1 MSRRPGLLALLLLLS
16 AIATSA
22 ALNLAF
28 TLPLF
33 LLGLSLVAFSQARWL
48 RRWEPAGDGT
58 LILGITVVMAG
69 SALAVVNAARSGW
82 LDVLKP
88 RPLVAVRPLAPVAST
103 QDAEPV
109 PQQPAPKSSPQVL
122 VIDESGQ
129 HLSLIHI

>member
-48 RRWEPAGDGT
+48 RRWKPAGDGT
-58 LILGITVVMAG
+58 LILGITAVMAG
-69 SALAVVNAARSGW
+69 LALSVVNAACSGW

-88 RPLVAVRPLAPVAST
+88 RPSVPVRPPAPEAST
-103 QDAEPV
+103 KDAEPL
-109 PQQPAPKSSPQVL
+109 PQ
-122 VIDESGQ
+122 
-129 HLSLIHI
+129 

>member
-28 TLPLF
+28 TLPLL

-48 RRWEPAGDGT
+48 RRWKPAGDGT

-69 SALAVVNAARSGW
+69 LALSAVNAARSGW

-88 RPLVAVRPLAPVAST
+88 RPSVPV
-103 QDAEPV
+103 
-109 PQQPAPKSSPQVL
+109 
-122 VIDESGQ
+122 
-129 HLSLIHI
+129 